1 LKGEQSARRTRTREP
16 GEVASIS
23 RPALTP
29 SSHAEP
35 TEVLTGEG
43 DAHGKVKAR
52 SHLETPRS
60 RGAKA
65 MEAKLSFPTGENHD

>member
-1 LKGEQSARRTRTREP
+1 MEEPEAIGWSTFIRRPSTPNTENTHKGAGRDC
-16 GEVASIS
+16 ID
-23 RPALTP
+23 LTP

-35 TEVLTGEG
+35 TEVLAGEG

-60 RGAKA
+60 RGAA
-65 MEAKLSFPTGENHD
+65 L